1 MQQKIGV
8 RPDMRCI
15 LVGASPEQ
23 ASALGFQSGELP
35 HRLSGSFDYIHLFVT
50 AEEQAT
56 TAFPKM
62 KRHLRAG
69 GMLWVSW
76 PKGGKLNTDLS
87 LRKIIAIGYSHGLV
101 ESKTIGL
108 DGTWSAIKFTFP
120 KAGKHYKNSYGRL
133 VNTGS

>member
-1 MQQKIGV
+1 MAGVRVQQKIGV
-8 RPDMRCI
+8 KPDMRCI

-23 ASALGFQSGELP
+23 ASALGFQSDELP

-50 AEEQAT
+50 VGAQAAI
-56 TAFPKM
+56 AFPRM

-108 DGTWSAIKFTFP
+108 DGTWSAI
-120 KAGKHYKNSYGRL
+120 
-133 VNTGS
+133 